1 MDFKFDPKSGEY
13 SSSNNS
19 NNSNNSRNSAK
30 PKSFFRSVSTAAI
43 VVCVIFVIA
52 VFGALSFT
60 VIDEGYIG
68 VKYQFGKI
76 VDTNL
81 GAGLN
86 FKIPFIQSISTVDV
100 REQMYEMNTTAYTKD
115 TQTVE
120 NIQVKLNYL
129 YDKAMIGDI
138 IRNIGIR
145 NVETKLIIP
154 QMQSSMKNAIGQVR
168 AEDLV
173 QNRSSVQEN
182 IEETL
187 RQSLAESGIVVVSFA
202 IENLDFEDGFEE
214 SIRAKV
220 AAEQQALTMQN
231 KTKEKEEL
239 ARQQVIEAQAQADS
253 EKIKADAQAYSIEVI
268 QEQLNQ
274 SPEYIE
280 YQKVQ
285 RWDGKLPQVMGEN
298 VNPFVSM
305 NAAQ

>member
-1 MDFKFDPKSGEY
+1 MAFQFEQNGEY
-13 SSSNNS
+13 HGSPNNG
-19 NNSNNSRNSAK
+19 NTNP
-30 PKSFFRSVSTAAI
+30 PKNGGGFIRSVSKIAI
-43 VVCVIFVIA
+43 TTIVILLIIL
-52 VFGALSFT
+52 FGSMSFS

-86 FKIPFIQSISTVDV
+86 FKIPFIQSIRTVDI

-120 NIQVKLNYL
+120 NLQVKLNYI
-129 YDKAMIGDI
+129 YDKAMIGDL
-138 IRNIGIR
+138 IRNIGI
-145 NVETKLIIP
+145 NNIETKLIIP
-154 QMQSSMKNAIGQVR
+154 QMQSTMKNSIGQVR

-173 QNRSSVQEN
+173 QNRSSVQES
-182 IEETL
+182 IEESL
-187 RQSLAESGIVVVSFA
+187 RQSLAQSGIVVVSFA
-202 IENLDFEDGFEE
+202 MENLDFEDGFEE
-214 SIRAKV
+214 TIRAKV

-239 ARQQVIEAQAQADS
+239 ARQQIIEAQAQAES

-268 QEQLNQ
+268 QKQLNQ
-274 SPEYIE
+274 SPEYID